1 MAAPRRMLES
11 CYEVDEIIS
20 DKNGCYHILDI
31 HHEAYFPPESPHP
44 LFPNALKHAKEM
56 KNKMM
61 LNYHPDKVLSQESQE
76 KEKAA
81 ESFAKINDA
90 YENIAESAE
99 KRRTYDTLQLAR
111 ERAKELPSVPTV
123 QQLKV
128 PFFSHLRWKT
138 NGEIAPGSE
147 GSGVGYAKIMG
158 VTADQELELQS
169 PYAPQQDGD
178 AQIIRVRVSE
188 LSPESTTVSKEEYAC
203 VGVKVGYVKSIYSPY
218 LEQMCGVRFDLCAN
232 ITVINKEFS
241 HRFELLDEEKENE
254 ILPGFRDKAKD
265 TITYSQRGGFSQE
278 LPRVNIDVKFRGI
291 RLRCSVGFMV
301 DADFSPI
308 SSGENQR
315 KVLITFGQNELNRFK
330 RVAPGFNFQT

>member
-1 MAAPRRMLES
+1 
-11 CYEVDEIIS
+11 
-20 DKNGCYHILDI
+20 
-31 HHEAYFPPESPHP
+31 
-44 LFPNALKHAKEM
+44 
-56 KNKMM
+56 
-61 LNYHPDKVLSQESQE
+61 
-76 KEKAA
+76 
-81 ESFAKINDA
+81 
-90 YENIAESAE
+90 
-99 KRRTYDTLQLAR
+99 
-111 ERAKELPSVPTV
+111 
-123 QQLKV
+123 
-128 PFFSHLRWKT
+128 
-138 NGEIAPGSE
+138 
-147 GSGVGYAKIMG
+147 VGYAKIMG

-178 AQIIRVRVSE
+178 AQIIRVRVSDV
-188 LSPESTTVSKEEYAC
+188 SPESTTVSKEEYAC

-265 TITYSQRGGFSQE
+265 TITYSQRGGFSQQ

-315 KVLITFGQNELNRFK
+315 KVLITFGQNELDRFK